1 MKAQSQ
7 QLAIAQTRPIMA
19 SINYEI
25 ADGIA
30 CIASVFHAQFE
41 DENGS
46 KNEGTAGLAG
56 LSAKF

>member
-1 MKAQSQ
+1 
-7 QLAIAQTRPIMA
+7 MA

-30 CIASVFHAQFE
+30 GIASVFHAQFE

-46 KNEGTAGLAG
+46 KNEGTAVLAG
-56 LSAKF
+56 LSVEF